1 MTYQVTEADKEAM
14 GEAHE
19 AIDGFMRPKFYLGA
33 DITDALMESGLDAE
47 DDAIYCRLS
56 ADGYMDCTDWH
67 GPFNSVVD
75 AADALIELYA
85 IQ

>member
-1 MTYQVTEADKEAM
+1 MTYQITDADREAISK
-14 GEAHE
+14 AHE

-56 ADGYMDCTDWH
+56 ADGFLDCTDWH
-67 GPFNSVVD
+67 GPFNSVE
-75 AADALIELYA
+75 AAANALIDIYA
-85 IQ
+85 